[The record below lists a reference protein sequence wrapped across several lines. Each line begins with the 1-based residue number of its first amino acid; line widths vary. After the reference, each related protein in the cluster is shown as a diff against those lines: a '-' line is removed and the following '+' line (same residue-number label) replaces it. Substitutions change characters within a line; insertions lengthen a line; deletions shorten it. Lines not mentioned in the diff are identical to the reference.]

1 MLQHSDSHEFAESAA
16 TTDAQ
21 ESHQPPVRAGKRP
34 NHMRLRAWRDGLL
47 DQRAV
52 GVSVCIANWNCRD
65 LLRTCLQSLL
75 DQPQGVRLE
84 VIVVDNDS
92 ADGAAQMVEE
102 EFPEVL
108 LLRNPHNAGFATAN
122 NQAARRAQGRYLFFL
137 NNDTVVP
144 AGALARLVDFAEAHP
159 EAGIIGPSLRDGNGH
174 VQVSYRQHPGLGTL
188 LHRTSLL
195 RVTGL
200 LHGVY
205 QRYRREDFDPLTTRR
220 VDVLMGA
227 AMLIPRTV
235 FEECGGWDGSF
246 AFGGEDLDLSARVGS
261 RHGIFYHPAVEITH
275 FGRASSR
282 QHIGYVSS
290 NMAVGFVRYLR
301 KCGYS
306 EATLWLYKAVVTVD
320 APLQLLGKA
329 LQYSWRRFRGQ
340 HAKAQKSLL
349 ALRGTQHF
357 LARGLTP
364 FWRA

>member
-1 MLQHSDSHEFAESAA
+1 MRQPALRALPGTGTLGERMLQHSDSHEFAESAA

-174 VQVSYRQHPGLGTL
+174 VQV
-188 LHRTSLL
+188 
-195 RVTGL
+195 
-200 LHGVY
+200 
-205 QRYRREDFDPLTTRR
+205 
-220 VDVLMGA
+220 
-227 AMLIPRTV
+227 
-235 FEECGGWDGSF
+235 
-246 AFGGEDLDLSARVGS
+246 
-261 RHGIFYHPAVEITH
+261 
-275 FGRASSR
+275 
-282 QHIGYVSS
+282 
-290 NMAVGFVRYLR
+290 
-301 KCGYS
+301 
-306 EATLWLYKAVVTVD
+306 
-320 APLQLLGKA
+320 
-329 LQYSWRRFRGQ
+329 
-340 HAKAQKSLL
+340 
-349 ALRGTQHF
+349 
-357 LARGLTP
+357 
-364 FWRA
+364 